1 MKLLKYFMN
10 TKLNVFFITIFV
22 IIIGVFIS
30 IFTINN
36 KVEKRKIIY
45 DLDSKT
51 TNRIYQEYLNMRS
64 NKVVF
69 VNFDNILTNK
79 ANLIESFLDSSLKK
93 KLLKMT
99 NRYISIG
106 DSIYIPVLFDIDVT
120 YYNEKK

>member
-1 MKLLKYFMN
+1 MN